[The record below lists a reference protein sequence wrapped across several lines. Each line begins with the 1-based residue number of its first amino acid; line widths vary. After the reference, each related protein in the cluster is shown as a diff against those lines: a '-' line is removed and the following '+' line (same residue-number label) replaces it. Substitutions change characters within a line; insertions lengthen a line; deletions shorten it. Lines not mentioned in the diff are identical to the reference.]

1 MGRVKA
7 KFPTGNIVIKNR
19 KPNKEGK
26 VALYFVKTKSLF
38 VYT

>member
-1 MGRVKA
+1 MGRVKS

-26 VALYFVKTKSLF
+26 VALYLCLCEVTKR
-38 VYT
+38 V

>member
-26 VALYFVKTKSLF
+26 VALYLC
-38 VYT
+38 